1 MALRA
6 LYLASLAYLG
16 ERELIR
22 IHRAKSNRDYLKELD
37 RRARSKPELA
47 VVFGQNLTV
56 FESCWYGRR
65 EVGLEAIAAFIANLD
80 RMKSCAE

>member
-22 IHRAKSNRDYLKELD
+22 IHRAKSNRDYQRELG
-37 RRARSKPELA
+37 RRARAAPELSE
-47 VVFGQNLTV
+47 VFGRNLAV
-56 FESCWYGRR
+56 FESSWYGRM
-65 EVGLEAIAAFIANLD
+65 EVGPDAIEAFVANLD
-80 RMKSCAE
+80 RMKAHAE